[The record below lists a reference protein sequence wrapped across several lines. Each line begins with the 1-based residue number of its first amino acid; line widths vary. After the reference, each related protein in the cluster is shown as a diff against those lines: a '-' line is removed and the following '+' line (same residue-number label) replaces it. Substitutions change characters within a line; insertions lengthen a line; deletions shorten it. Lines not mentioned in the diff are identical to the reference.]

1 MQTTTLAKIRLLNG
15 DKREAWGPSRPLI
28 KNRFE
33 IEDFM
38 LA

>member
-1 MQTTTLAKIRLLNG
+1 MQKTTLAKIRLLNR

-28 KNRFE
+28 KIRFE
-33 IEDFM
+33 IEDFV